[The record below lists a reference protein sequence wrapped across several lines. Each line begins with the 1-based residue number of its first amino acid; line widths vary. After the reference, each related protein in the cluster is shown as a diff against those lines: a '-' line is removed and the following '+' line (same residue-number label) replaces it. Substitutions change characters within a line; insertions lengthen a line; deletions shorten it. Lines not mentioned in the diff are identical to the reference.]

1 MRFRDHNDQD
11 SLQTIKPFLTI
22 NCGETTH
29 MSASH
34 LSQNFLQ
41 HILEKSLQNPR
52 GIFHQK
58 RLAFFL
64 TGLCFASL
72 VAPQISPVSA
82 QATQATVQEILDGNQ
97 VFIQNK
103 QAALRD
109 VARKQQLV
117 RTGNSRTALL
127 FNTGAVARLSKNAV
141 LKIGDCARLSRGTV
155 LINGAV
161 NACSASITTGVR
173 GTTYILEIDEAGN
186 QEVKVLEGTV
196 VVKRNAVPT
205 FEEEDLDI
213 DDNELDDDIDLS
225 LPILPLDPKSPTSP
239 STAPKGKGL
248 DDNLRS
254 DQNLDTETQ
263 KQDEVVLQAG
273 EKVEVD
279 RQGEVG
285 IIEKLTADEFVNLL
299 QGNLFQGFSN
309 QIPGIDNVRSAFSN
323 LFPNVNFPISI
334 PNIPTPSIPIPSFPS
349 FPF

>member
-1 MRFRDHNDQD
+1 
-11 SLQTIKPFLTI
+11 
-22 NCGETTH
+22 

-34 LSQNFLQ
+34 LSQNFSQ
-41 HILEKSLQNPR
+41 HILETTLQNPR
-52 GIFHQK
+52 KISHQK

-64 TGLCFASL
+64 TSLCVASL
-72 VAPQISPVSA
+72 ATPQIAPASA

-109 VARKQQLV
+109 VARKQQQV

-141 LKIGDCARLSRGTV
+141 LKIGDCARLSRGTI

-173 GTTYILEIDEAGN
+173 GTTYVLEIDEAGN

-213 DDNELDDDIDLS
+213 DDQSDDDTNL
-225 LPILPLDPKSPTSP
+225 LMPISPLDQKSSNPP
-239 STAPKGKGL
+239 STAPKGKEF
-248 DDNLRS
+248 DDDLMP
-254 DQNLDTETQ
+254 DQNLETETQ
-263 KQDEVVLQAG
+263 DQDEVVLQAG

-285 IIEKLTADEFVNLL
+285 IIEKLTADEFVSLL
-299 QGNLFQGFSN
+299 QGNLFQGFSS